1 MVTKGGKPW
10 GSGDG
15 GVMNWAI
22 GIDMYALMCIK
33 LLSNK
38 NLLCKKKKKIT
49 IVIKIMFSEEK
60 KKV

>member
-1 MVTKGGKPW
+1 MDTKRGKPW

-15 GVMNWAI
+15 GVMNWEI